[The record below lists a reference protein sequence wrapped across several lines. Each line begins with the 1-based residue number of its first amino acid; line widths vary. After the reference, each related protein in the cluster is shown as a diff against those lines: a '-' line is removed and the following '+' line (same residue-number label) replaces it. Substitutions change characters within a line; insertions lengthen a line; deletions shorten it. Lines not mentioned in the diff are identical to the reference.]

1 MLENHIFSYIF
12 KSRQHPIKIFT
23 YTTSGFWLLLIP
35 LARKLYRL
43 SFNVAEWF
51 KGDWLDIIIISIIF
65 GFAFLRWFFIT
76 FAIDKDSIRTG
87 TGYFGLIK
95 SKINFNT
102 ICSVTC
108 SQGPFYR
115 FFGCYKV
122 CIDTNA
128 NFIRRGHD
136 ITLTL
141 KKSDFQNLTNILKE
155 KNIGKVKYSYTPK
168 KVHLIIFSLLFSS
181 TLSGVILLST
191 LMIQVSRIIGRQLEQ
206 KYLIIV
212 NQRIQNFLTINL
224 PPIAIAAASII
235 VIGWLYSLA
244 VNLLRHWNFTT
255 VRQGDSIIIKSG
267 FITNRESVIMRDKI
281 YSVDVRQNFFMRMF
295 QICSVNIDC
304 AGYGKGMRQIAVLLP
319 VTTNREVN
327 NSLKILMPEHIN
339 PYNKLKSRFRDFAG
353 FTTPPFLLCLSIPV
367 LAYIM
372 WRIFPD
378 WLVIIRFVAF
388 IVEIPAFWLFVV
400 KFASVFTT
408 GVGFEEGYAVLNYCK
423 LYQFHK
429 VTIPADQITK
439 VDYYQTI
446 LQKWSNN
453 CSLRIYTYSENI
465 KCHKIKNFP
474 LKQAKTLL
482 EKQGY
487 HMEIK

>member
-1 MLENHIFSYIF
+1 MLENHLFSYIF

-43 SFNVAEWF
+43 SFDVAEWF
-51 KGDWLDIIIISIIF
+51 RGDWLDIIIISIIF

-76 FAIDKDSIRTG
+76 FSIDDDCIRTG
-87 TGYFGLIK
+87 TGYFGLLK
-95 SKINFNT
+95 SKFNYNT

-128 NFIRRGHD
+128 DFMRGHD
-136 ITLTL
+136 VTLTL
-141 KKSDFQNLTNILKE
+141 KKSDFKHLTNILKE

-168 KVHLIIFSLLFSS
+168 RVHLIIFSFLFSS

-191 LMIQVSRIIGRQLEQ
+191 LLIQASRIIGRQLEQ
-206 KYLIIV
+206 KYLTIV
-212 NQRIQNFLTINL
+212 NDRIQNFLTINL
-224 PPIAIAAASII
+224 PPIAVAAASII
-235 VIGWLYSLA
+235 VVGWLYSLA

-281 YSVDVRQNFFMRMF
+281 YSVDIRQNFFMRMF
-295 QICSVNIDC
+295 HICSVNIDC
-304 AGYGKGMRQIAVLLP
+304 AGYGKGRRQIAVLLP
-319 VTTNREVN
+319 VTTNREIN
-327 NSLKILMPEHIN
+327 NSLKILLPDRIN
-339 PYNKLKSRFRDFAG
+339 PHNKLKSRFRDFIG
-353 FTTPPFLLCLSIPV
+353 FTTPPFLLGISIPV

-372 WRIFPD
+372 WRIFPE

-388 IVEIPAFWLFVV
+388 IAEIPVFWLFVV
-400 KFASVFTT
+400 KFASIFTT
-408 GVGFEEGYAVLNYCK
+408 GVGFEDGYAVLNYCK

-429 VTIPADQITK
+429 VTIPASQITRI
-439 VDYYQTI
+439 DYYQTI
-446 LQKWSNN
+446 IQKWSKN
-453 CSLRIYTYSENI
+453 CSLRIYTYSENV
-465 KCHKIKNFP
+465 KCHKVKNFP
-474 LKQAKTLL
+474 LKQAKKLL
-482 EKQGY
+482 ENQGY
-487 HMEIK
+487 YMEVN